1 MPHISNKVLTLPV
14 IEENAPG
21 LLQNAIEKRIAR
33 IRPMSTP
40 IDQLSRC
47 AGTRRVGSM
56 KVEYYTIDSKP
67 SEDVLKADLAVKEAA
82 GEVLLSVPV
91 THDEY
96 FEVSDTVLFPDNMG
110 GDGNPLVGY
119 VSQKIN
125 SRINVVIFNPVR
137 NATGKYEAGPFTSG
151 TKIIRMGRAAG
162 ELDVQTPQYAAIPV
176 KDYNYCQIFK
186 TQVEQ
191 STLARLADK
200 EVEWNL
206 SDQEEAAVIDMRLGM
221 EKNFLFGNRY
231 LYETGTGDKVY
242 LTGGIW
248 TQTNRTHELEL
259 AELSSG
265 ALIDLCKS
273 AFTGNNGSKRKIF
286 ICGTRLLSALSQLN
300 FDKSVS
306 AGETRVKWGIEFNEI
321 RSNFGSLYVVHSEV
335 FDQCGHASDGFILD
349 PDYLTKYVHIP
360 FSTEALDL
368 RASGQRNTDAVVLTE
383 ASCLVLRH
391 PDTHLRVRGV

>member
-1 MPHISNKVLTLPV
+1 MHISNKPLTLPE
-14 IEENAPG
+14 IEQAAPG
-21 LLQNAIEKRIAR
+21 LLQNAVEKRIAR

-40 IDQLSRC
+40 VDQISRC
-47 AGTRRVGSM
+47 AGARRVGSM
-56 KVEYYTIDSKP
+56 KVEYYTIDAKP
-67 SEDVLKADLAVKEAA
+67 SQDLVSEDIALRESDAEM
-82 GEVLLSVPV
+82 SVGVMVEHP
-91 THDEY
+91 DY
-96 FEVSDTVLFPDNMG
+96 FEISDTVLFPETPG
-110 GDGNPLVGY
+110 GDGNPMVGY
-119 VSQKIN
+119 VSNKLNGRLTVI
-125 SRINVVIFNPVR
+125 IFNPSA
-137 NATGKYEAGPFTSG
+137 NASGKYTFGPVSAGD
-151 TKIIRMGRAAG
+151 KIIRMGRAAA
-162 ELDVQTPQYAAIPV
+162 ELDVQTPQYAAVPV

-231 LYETGTGDKVY
+231 LYESRTGDKIY

-248 TQTNRTHELEL
+248 TQTPRTHELDIKN
-259 AELSSG
+259 LSSSD
-265 ALIDLCKS
+265 LVDLCKS

-286 ICGTRLLSALSQLN
+286 ICGTQLLAAISQIP

-306 AGETRVKWGIEFNEI
+306 AGETRVKWGLEFNEI

-335 FDQCGHASDGFILD
+335 FDQCGHAADGFVLD

-391 PDTHLRVRGV
+391 PGTHLRVKGK